1 MDMIFDLLERNYRL
15 VIGIVLIVVGFI
27 TGVNQVYANYK
38 EQVND
43 YILENVSVENHAWNG
58 IVVAQTAEEDVEKLL
73 STLDF
78 VNKNSINTVVTR
90 NFTYIH
96 WSWRTS
102 PDNAISFIRLAD
114 GFVDRIILSFSDEL
128 TVESIIPIFGFPDEV
143 FVSPV
148 VTVPEQQYW
157 AITLHYLE
165 EGIMIEAYS
174 DKLQESFSFSD
185 KLKTIELIKPDEI
198 TSAQEL
204 AAAYRIDISDLA
216 GVLPAWL
223 PTKDKQLFEAYLSLF
238 RQTDAIPYGP
248 QGIFHTSGI
257 ASGNLIADQQ
267 VKILRDGTTY
277 DGVGNLIECPLH
289 SHACTFRASLDPN
302 QNNHI
307 FVNGLQAASIG
318 FHAGVIAHEAF
329 HLSLPFDT
337 LQNSQYEEM
346 TAIAIGYAISG
357 GENKGTYFS
366 APSSDLGDSYS
377 EKDIIAYITAYCGE
391 TCSYLELPTYPDR
404 WDEILYTVESEND
417 GNE

>member
-1 MDMIFDLLERNYRL
+1 MFFDLLERYYRL
-15 VIGIVLIVVGFI
+15 VIGIVLILVGFI
-27 TGVNQVYANYK
+27 TGANQVYANYK
-38 EQVND
+38 EQANA

-73 STLDF
+73 SSLDF
-78 VNKNSINTVVTR
+78 VKKNSINTVVTR
-90 NFTYIH
+90 NFTYIN
-96 WSWRTS
+96 WNWKTS
-102 PDNAISFIRLAD
+102 PDNVNSSIRLAD

-128 TVESIIPIFGFPDEV
+128 TVESIIPNFGFPDEV

-148 VTVPEQQYW
+148 VTEPEQQFW

-174 DKLQESFSFSD
+174 AKLQESFSFSD
-185 KLKTIELIKPDEI
+185 KLKTIELFKPVEI
-198 TSAQEL
+198 SSAQEL

-223 PTKDKQLFEAYLSLF
+223 PTKDKQLFEAYLALF
-238 RQTDAIPYGP
+238 RRTDAIPYGP
-248 QGIFHTSGI
+248 KGIFHTSGI
-257 ASGNLIADQQ
+257 ALGNLIADQQ

-277 DGVGNLIECPLH
+277 DGIGSLIECPLH
-289 SHACTFRASLDPN
+289 SYACTFRTSLDTN

-307 FVNGLQAASIG
+307 FINGLQAASIG
-318 FHAGVIAHEAF
+318 FHAGMIAHEAF
-329 HLSLPFDT
+329 HLSLPFNT

-357 GENKGTYFS
+357 GENKRTYFS
-366 APSSDLGDSYS
+366 APSSDLRNSYS
-377 EKDIIAYITAYCGE
+377 EEDIIPYITTYCGE
-391 TCSYLELPTYPDR
+391 TCSYLNLPTFPDR
-404 WDEILYTVESEND
+404 WDEILYTIESEND